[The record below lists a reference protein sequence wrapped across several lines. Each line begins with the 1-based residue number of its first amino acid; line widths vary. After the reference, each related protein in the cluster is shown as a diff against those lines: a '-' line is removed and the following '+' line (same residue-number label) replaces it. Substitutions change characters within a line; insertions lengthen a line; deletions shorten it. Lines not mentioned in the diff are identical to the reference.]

1 MVFVQETLPW
11 AGKKYL
17 AIEEK
22 RGDCLLRSRMATKHS
37 IPSKEGFQKIFS
49 SPDIKYST
57 KNVLVFSKTNKYGL
71 ARLGVAIRKKDTKL
85 AVDRNN
91 IKRKI
96 KGSFLSKVLELPPRD
111 FVVYVKK
118 NLKGKEKD
126 LQNDLEDIWNKFQTK
141 Q

>member
-1 MVFVQETLPW
+1 M
-11 AGKKYL
+11 A
-17 AIEEK
+17 AK
-22 RGDCLLRSRMATKHS
+22 RS
-37 IPSKEGFQKIFS
+37 IPSKEGFQEIFS
-49 SPDIKYST
+49 SPDKKYST
-57 KNVLVFSKTNKYGL
+57 KNVLVLSKTNEHGL
-71 ARLGVAIRKKDTKL
+71 ARIGVAIRKKDTKL

-126 LQNDLEDIWNKFQTK
+126 LQKDLEDIWNKFLTK

>member
-1 MVFVQETLPW
+1 M
-11 AGKKYL
+11 A
-17 AIEEK
+17 AK
-22 RGDCLLRSRMATKHS
+22 RS

-49 SPDIKYST
+49 SPDKKYST
-57 KNVLVFSKTNKYGL
+57 KNILVLSKTNEYGL
-71 ARLGVAIRKKDTKL
+71 ARIGVAIRKKDTKL

-126 LQNDLEDIWNKFQTK
+126 LQKDLENIWNKFQTK
-141 Q
+141 

>member
-1 MVFVQETLPW
+1 M
-11 AGKKYL
+11 A
-17 AIEEK
+17 AK
-22 RGDCLLRSRMATKHS
+22 RS
-37 IPSKEGFQKIFS
+37 IPSKEGFQEIFS
-49 SPDIKYST
+49 SPDKKYAT
-57 KNVLVFSKTNKYGL
+57 KNILVLSKTNEHGH
-71 ARLGVAIRKKDTKL
+71 ARIGVAIRKKDTKL

-126 LQNDLEDIWNKFQTK
+126 LQKDLENIWNKFQTK
-141 Q
+141 